1 MTKAKSYGKGKSL
14 IQSPFCWST
23 SRSASLEKVSVNS
36 GKNNGKP
43 RKPKRLVRESYTAG
57 TRKNWRNSKPPSK
70 ILMLLRKKNGG
81 PGSFWNKRKLRP
93 GGRESPT
100 PSSSKTANRKI
111 QHGQCALTD
120 LLPEFRI
127 QFLRND
133 QVIRPC
139 QQLLYPVFE

>member
-57 TRKNWRNSKPPSK
+57 TRKNWRNSKPPSR

-81 PGSFWNKRKLRP
+81 PGSFWNKGSFGQGAGNGPCHLLQKRP
-93 GGRESPT
+93 IER
-100 PSSSKTANRKI
+100 SSTGNVHS
-111 QHGQCALTD
+111 LTCS
-120 LLPEFRI
+120 LSSAFSFCVMTR
-127 QFLRND
+127 
-133 QVIRPC
+133 
-139 QQLLYPVFE
+139 